1 MVVLVLREVGDAVP
15 AVLCFMAVDI
25 SLSGVLQ
32 SSMALCQPSV
42 PKRTVLFPAFDSTRF
57 IV

>member
-1 MVVLVLREVGDAVP
+1 MVVLVLREVGGAVP
-15 AVLCFMAVDI
+15 AVLCFMAVAI

-32 SSMALCQPSV
+32 SSMALYQPSV
-42 PKRTVLFPAFDSTRF
+42 PKRTVLFPAF